1 MAALLHGPSS
11 SSKGGIKMP
20 KSITLRGKNKYQ
32 LMVSVG
38 YDMSGKQKMAIKTIR
53 AKNYREAQHELVLFK
68 ANVQK
73 HRSTYM
79 ESQTIAQFAAYWQEH
94 YCAKELAPKTQQ
106 SYKNQLNRRILPV
119 LGNIPLG
126 RLKPIDIIK
135 FVNSL
140 QESAIRYDGK
150 ECPVSGQTI
159 RYCIRTLSSML
170 QTAVRWGLIDT
181 NPSQNVTRIKIKPKR
196 MQLPDEQG
204 VAKMLEA
211 LQDEPLKYRTIVML
225 ALDSGLRRGEIMAL
239 EWPAVNLK
247 NNSILVK
254 QSNLALPGKGIITK
268 LPKTES
274 SIRTVNISSGTA
286 ALLQQYKDW
295 QDRQKEQ
302 LENQWL
308 KEEKPWVFTQW
319 NGKAMFPETPSHWFR
334 QFLKRHGLPPMPFH
348 GLRHLTATILIA
360 QNTPLKNVSSRLGHS
375 DIRTTANIYSEALQS
390 VDRVAADN
398 MGAFLEKMKTKE

>member
-1 MAALLHGPSS
+1 
-11 SSKGGIKMP
+11 MP

-38 YDMSGKQKMAIKTIR
+38 YDPSGKQKMAIKTIR

-73 HRSTYM
+73 HRNTYM
-79 ESQTIAQFAAYWQEH
+79 ESQTIAQFAAYWQEQ

-126 RLKPIDIIK
+126 RLKPIDVIK
-135 FVNSL
+135 FVNNL
-140 QESAIRYDGK
+140 QENATRYDGK

-159 RYCIRTLSSML
+159 RYCMRTLSSML

-181 NPSQNVTRIKIKPKR
+181 NPSQNVTRIKIKPKH

-239 EWPAVNLK
+239 EWPSVNLQK
-247 NNSILVK
+247 KSILVK

-274 SIRTVNISSGTA
+274 SIRTVNISASTA
-286 ALLQQYKDW
+286 VLLQQYKDW
-295 QDRQKEQ
+295 QDNQKEQ

-319 NGKAMFPETPSHWFR
+319 NGKVMFPETPSHWFC

-390 VDRVAADN
+390 VDRIAADK
-398 MGAFLEKMKTKE
+398 MGAFLEKMKAKE